1 MNNEERSGK
10 RQHVARR
17 KTAEVRRFS
26 DERLAQFEKEKAR
39 REGEGG
45 HFERKPFGERRGF
58 GRRDDDRNERNFSSR
73 NEERRPFNRDDR
85 RRPFS
90 RDERRPFS
98 RDEERKPFGERRGFS
113 RRDDDRN
120 ERRPFGRD
128 DERRP
133 FGREERRPFGRGEE
147 RKSYGRGDRKPFGR
161 RFDDEKPARRGFSR
175 RNDDERYEKK
185 PFGRR
190 SFNEEEREERSAR
203 RPYGDKKPFGRRF
216 DRDDERPRGGR
227 RGYIREKDP
236 EFDRPCATGEI
247 RLNKYL
253 ADSGICSRREA
264 DDLIL
269 AGAVTVNGEV
279 VTELGVKVKTT
290 DKVVYGGQTLNRE
303 KLRYVLLNK
312 PKGVI
317 TTSDDPYERHT
328 VMDLVEG
335 ACQERIYPVGR
346 LDRNTIGL
354 LLLTNDGELAKT
366 LTHPSHEVQK
376 LYHVTL
382 NKPLTASDFE
392 QIQQGLVLEDGPIK
406 VDKIDY
412 VIDDPTMREIGVE
425 IHSGRNHIVRRI
437 FESLGYEV
445 IKLDRVMLAG
455 LTKQNL
461 PRGHWRFLTNAEIS
475 MLKRIE

>member
-1 MNNEERSGK
+1 MRKNRNFAAQIYNYFLTMNNEERNGK

-26 DERLAQFEKEKAR
+26 DERLEQFEKEKAR
-39 REGEGG
+39 REGDN
-45 HFERKPFGERRGF
+45 ERHERRPYGERNFDNSKSRYPDKKSGEKRSF
-58 GRRDDDRNERNFSSR
+58 GRRDDDREERHERNFDNSKSR
-73 NEERRPFNRDDR
+73 YND
-85 RRPFS
+85 
-90 RDERRPFS
+90 
-98 RDEERKPFGERRGFS
+98 KKRG
-113 RRDDDRN
+113 
-120 ERRPFGRD
+120 
-128 DERRP
+128 
-133 FGREERRPFGRGEE
+133 E
-147 RKSYGRGDRKPFGR
+147 RKSFGEKS
-161 RFDDEKPARRGFSR
+161 FDKSKSR
-175 RNDDERYEKK
+175 YPDKK
-185 PFGRR
+185 SGER
-190 SFNEEEREERSAR
+190 SF
-203 RPYGDKKPFGRRF
+203 
-216 DRDDERPRGGR
+216 GGR
-227 RGYIREKDP
+227 RGYRREKDP
-236 EFDRPCATGEI
+236 EFDRPRATGEI

-279 VTELGVKVKTT
+279 VTELGTKVKTS

-346 LDRNTIGL
+346 LDRNTLGL

-366 LTHPSHEVQK
+366 LTHPSHEVKK

-382 NKPLTASDFE
+382 NKPLTENDFE
-392 QIQQGLVLEDGPIK
+392 KIQKGLMLEDGPIE
-406 VDKIDY
+406 VDKISY
-412 VIDDPTMREIGVE
+412 VEDDMTMREVGVE

-445 IKLDRVMLAG
+445 VKLDRTMLAG

-461 PRGHWRFLTNAEIS
+461 PRGHWRFLTSAEIS

>member
-1 MNNEERSGK
+1 MNNEERNGK

-26 DERLAQFEKEKAR
+26 DERLEQFAREKAR
-39 REGEGG
+39 RDGDEER
-45 HFERKPFGERRGF
+45 HERKPFGEKRSF
-58 GRRDDDRNERNFSSR
+58 GR
-73 NEERRPFNRDDR
+73 
-85 RRPFS
+85 
-90 RDERRPFS
+90 
-98 RDEERKPFGERRGFS
+98 
-113 RRDDDRN
+113 
-120 ERRPFGRD
+120 RD

-133 FGREERRPFGRGEE
+133 FGRDDREERGTRGAA
-147 RKSYGRGDRKPFGR
+147 RKPFGR
-161 RFDDEKPARRGFSR
+161 RFEDDEKPARRGFSR
-175 RNDDERYEKK
+175 RNEDEREEKK

-190 SFNEEEREERSAR
+190 SFNKEEREERSSR
-203 RPYGDKKPFGRRF
+203 KPFGEKKSFGKRF
-216 DRDDERPRGGR
+216 DRDEERPARGGR
-227 RGYIREKDP
+227 RGYRREKDP
-236 EFDRPCATGEI
+236 EFDRPRATGEI

-264 DDLIL
+264 DNLIL
-269 AGAVTVNGEV
+269 AGAVSVNGEV
-279 VTELGVKVKTT
+279 VTELGTKVKTT

-366 LTHPSHEVQK
+366 LTHPSHNVKK

-382 NKPLTASDFE
+382 NKPLTAADFE
-392 QIQQGLVLEDGPIK
+392 QIEKGLTLEDGPIT

-412 VIDDPTMREIGVE
+412 VTDDPTMREVGVE

-461 PRGHWRFLTNAEIS
+461 PRGHWRFLTSAEIS

>member
-1 MNNEERSGK
+1 MNNEERNGK

-26 DERLAQFEKEKAR
+26 DERLEQFAREKAR
-39 REGEGG
+39 RDGDEER
-45 HFERKPFGERRGF
+45 HERKPFGEKRSF
-58 GRRDDDRNERNFSSR
+58 GRRDDERSPKRS
-73 NEERRPFNRDDR
+73 
-85 RRPFS
+85 
-90 RDERRPFS
+90 
-98 RDEERKPFGERRGFS
+98 
-113 RRDDDRN
+113 
-120 ERRPFGRD
+120 FGRD
-128 DERRP
+128 DRDEKKP
-133 FGREERRPFGRGEE
+133 F
-147 RKSYGRGDRKPFGR
+147 SRGDKKPFGKK
-161 RFDDEKPARRGFSR
+161 FDDEKPARRGFSR
-175 RNDDERYEKK
+175 RNDDDEREDRK

-190 SFNEEEREERSAR
+190 SFNRDEREERGSR
-203 RPYGDKKPFGRRF
+203 KPFGDKKPFAKKF
-216 DRDDERPRGGR
+216 DRDEERPRGVR
-227 RGYIREKDP
+227 RGYRREKDP
-236 EFDRPCATGEI
+236 EIDRPRATGEI

-279 VTELGVKVKTT
+279 VTELGTKVKTT

-366 LTHPSHEVQK
+366 LTHPSHNVKK

-382 NKPLTASDFE
+382 NKPLTENDFE
-392 QIQQGLVLEDGPIK
+392 KIQKGLMLEDGPIE

-412 VIDDPTMREIGVE
+412 VTDDPTMREVGVE

-461 PRGHWRFLTNAEIS
+461 PRGHWRFLTSAEIS

>member
-1 MNNEERSGK
+1 MTNEDRNGK

-26 DERLAQFEKEKAR
+26 DERLEQFEREKAR
-39 REGEGG
+39 REGDGE
-45 HFERKPFGERRGF
+45 HRDRKPFGEKRNF
-58 GRRDDDRNERNFSSR
+58 GRKSDSTSERHERSDRKPFGEKRNFGRKSDSTS
-73 NEERRPFNRDDR
+73 ERY
-85 RRPFS
+85 
-90 RDERRPFS
+90 ER
-98 RDEERKPFGERRGFS
+98 EERKPFGEK
-113 RRDDDRN
+113 RN
-120 ERRPFGRD
+120 FGRKSD
-128 DERRP
+128 STSDRYER
-133 FGREERRPFGRGEE
+133 
-147 RKSYGRGDRKPFGR
+147 SDRKPFG
-161 RFDDEKPARRGFSR
+161 EK
-175 RNDDERYEKK
+175 RNFGRKSDSTSERYEK
-185 PFGRR
+185 
-190 SFNEEEREERSAR
+190 REH
-203 RPYGDKKPFGRRF
+203 
-216 DRDDERPRGGR
+216 GGR
-227 RGYIREKDP
+227 RGYRREKDP
-236 EFDRPCATGEI
+236 EFDRPRATGEI

-269 AGAVTVNGEV
+269 AGAVTVNGVV
-279 VTELGVKVKTT
+279 VTELGTKVKTT

-346 LDRNTIGL
+346 LDRNTLGL

-366 LTHPSHEVQK
+366 LTHPSHEVKK

-382 NKPLTASDFE
+382 NKPLTNSDFE
-392 QIQQGLVLEDGPIK
+392 KIQNGLMLEDGPIQ
-406 VDKIDY
+406 VDKISY
-412 VIDDPTMREIGVE
+412 VEEDLTMRELGVE

-445 IKLDRVMLAG
+445 VKLDRTMFAG

-461 PRGHWRFLTNAEIS
+461 PRGHWRFLTSAEIS

>member
-1 MNNEERSGK
+1 MNNEERNGK

-26 DERLAQFEKEKAR
+26 EERLEQFEREKAR
-39 REGEGG
+39 REGDN
-45 HFERKPFGERRGF
+45 ERHERRPFGEKRSF
-58 GRRDDDRNERNFSSR
+58 GRRDDDRG
-73 NEERRPFNRDDR
+73 ERR
-85 RRPFS
+85 
-90 RDERRPFS
+90 
-98 RDEERKPFGERRGFS
+98 ERKPFGRNTDSTSERY
-113 RRDDDRN
+113 
-120 ERRPFGRD
+120 E
-128 DERRP
+128 
-133 FGREERRPFGRGEE
+133 
-147 RKSYGRGDRKPFGR
+147 RGDRKPFG
-161 RFDDEKPARRGFSR
+161 
-175 RNDDERYEKK
+175 KK
-185 PFGRR
+185 PFGRNTD
-190 SFNEEEREERSAR
+190 STSERYER
-203 RPYGDKKPFGRRF
+203 GDRKPFGKKPFGRNTGSTS
-216 DRDDERPRGGR
+216 ERYERSERYEKRERGGR
-227 RGYIREKDP
+227 RGYRREKDP
-236 EFDRPCATGEI
+236 EFDRPRATGEI

-279 VTELGVKVKTT
+279 VTELGTKVKTT

-354 LLLTNDGELAKT
+354 ILLTNDGELAKT
-366 LTHPSHEVQK
+366 LTHPSHEVKK

-382 NKPLTASDFE
+382 NKPLTESDFE
-392 QIQQGLVLEDGPIK
+392 KIEKGLMLEDGPIE

-412 VIDDPTMREIGVE
+412 VTDDPTMREVGVE

-461 PRGHWRFLTNAEIS
+461 PRGHWRFLTSAEIS

>member
-1 MNNEERSGK
+1 MNNDERNGK

-26 DERLAQFEKEKAR
+26 DERLEQFEREKAR
-39 REGEGG
+39 RERDGGDERHERRPFGERKS
-45 HFERKPFGERRGF
+45 FSRRDDERSERKPFGRSERKPF
-58 GRRDDDRNERNFSSR
+58 RRDDDSASER
-73 NEERRPFNRDDR
+73 PA
-85 RRPFS
+85 
-90 RDERRPFS
+90 
-98 RDEERKPFGERRGFS
+98 
-113 RRDDDRN
+113 
-120 ERRPFGRD
+120 
-128 DERRP
+128 
-133 FGREERRPFGRGEE
+133 
-147 RKSYGRGDRKPFGR
+147 RKSFG
-161 RFDDEKPARRGFSR
+161 R
-175 RNDDERYEKK
+175 RNDDEREEKK

-190 SFNEEEREERSAR
+190 SFNRDEREERGAR
-203 RPYGDKKPFGRRF
+203 KPFGEKKSFGKRF
-216 DRDDERPRGGR
+216 DRDEERPARGGR
-227 RGYIREKDP
+227 RGYRREKDP
-236 EFDRPCATGEI
+236 EFDRPRATGEI

-269 AGAVTVNGEV
+269 AGAVTVNGQV
-279 VTELGVKVKTT
+279 VTELGTKVKTT
-290 DKVVYGGQTLNRE
+290 DKVVYGGQALNRE

-354 LLLTNDGELAKT
+354 ILLTNDGELAKT
-366 LTHPSHEVQK
+366 LTHPSHEVKK

-382 NKPLTASDFE
+382 NKPLTNKDFE
-392 QIQQGLVLEDGPIK
+392 KIEQGLMLEDGPIT

-412 VIDDPTMREIGVE
+412 VVDDPTMREVGVE

-445 IKLDRVMLAG
+445 VKLDRVMLAG

-461 PRGHWRFLTNAEIS
+461 PRGHWRFLTSAEIS

>member
-1 MNNEERSGK
+1 MNYEERNGK

-17 KTAEVRRFS
+17 KTAEVKRFS
-26 DERLAQFEKEKAR
+26 EERLEQFEREKAR
-39 REGEGG
+39 REGDNER
-45 HFERKPFGERRGF
+45 HERKPFGERKSF
-58 GRRDDDRNERNFSSR
+58 GRRDDERGEKKSFGR
-73 NEERRPFNRDDR
+73 GERKPFGRDDH
-85 RRPFS
+85 
-90 RDERRPFS
+90 
-98 RDEERKPFGERRGFS
+98 EERKPF
-113 RRDDDRN
+113 N
-120 ERRPFGRD
+120 
-128 DERRP
+128 
-133 FGREERRPFGRGEE
+133 RGE
-147 RKSYGRGDRKPFGR
+147 KKPYG
-161 RFDDEKPARRGFSR
+161 R
-175 RNDDERYEKK
+175 RNDDEREEKRGFGRK
-185 PFGRR
+185 PF
-190 SFNEEEREERSAR
+190 
-203 RPYGDKKPFGRRF
+203 GDKKPYGKRF
-216 DRDDERPRGGR
+216 DRDEERPVKGGR
-227 RGYIREKDP
+227 RGYRREKDP
-236 EFDRPCATGEI
+236 EFDRPRATGEI

-279 VTELGVKVKTT
+279 VTELGTKVKTT

-366 LTHPSHEVQK
+366 LTHPSHEVKK

-382 NKPLTASDFE
+382 NKPLTAADFE
-392 QIQQGLVLEDGPIK
+392 KIEKGLMLEDGPIQ

-412 VIDDPTMREIGVE
+412 VVDDPTMREVGVE

-445 IKLDRVMLAG
+445 TKLDRVMLAG

-461 PRGHWRFLTNAEIS
+461 PRGHWRFLTSAEIS

>member
-1 MNNEERSGK
+1 MNNEERNGK

-26 DERLAQFEKEKAR
+26 DERLEQFEREKAR
-39 REGEGG
+39 REGDGERR
-45 HFERKPFGERRGF
+45 ERKPYGERKSF
-58 GRRDDDRNERNFSSR
+58 GRRDDDR
-73 NEERRPFNRDDR
+73 
-85 RRPFS
+85 
-90 RDERRPFS
+90 
-98 RDEERKPFGERRGFS
+98 K
-113 RRDDDRN
+113 
-120 ERRPFGRD
+120 PFGRD
-128 DERRP
+128 D
-133 FGREERRPFGRGEE
+133 REERGTRGAARKLFGR
-147 RKSYGRGDRKPFGR
+147 KS
-161 RFDDEKPARRGFSR
+161 DDEKPARRGFSR
-175 RNDDERYEKK
+175 RNDEERDEKKSFGRGSRK
-185 PFGRR
+185 PFG
-190 SFNEEEREERSAR
+190 
-203 RPYGDKKPFGRRF
+203 KRF

-227 RGYIREKDP
+227 RGYRREKDP
-236 EFDRPCATGEI
+236 EFDRPRATGEI

-279 VTELGVKVKTT
+279 VTELGTKVKTT

-366 LTHPSHEVQK
+366 LTHPSHEVKK

-382 NKPLTASDFE
+382 NKPLTAADFA
-392 QIQQGLVLEDGPIK
+392 QIEKGLMLEDGPIT

-412 VIDDPTMREIGVE
+412 VTDDPTMREVGVE

-461 PRGHWRFLTNAEIS
+461 PRGHWRFLTPAEIS

>member
-1 MNNEERSGK
+1 MNNEDRNGK

-26 DERLAQFEKEKAR
+26 DERLEQFAREKAR
-39 REGEGG
+39 RDGDDER
-45 HFERKPFGERRGF
+45 HERKPFGERR
-58 GRRDDDRNERNFSSR
+58 S
-73 NEERRPFNRDDR
+73 
-85 RRPFS
+85 
-90 RDERRPFS
+90 
-98 RDEERKPFGERRGFS
+98 FS
-113 RRDDDRN
+113 RRDD
-120 ERRPFGRD
+120 ERSERKSFGRD
-128 DERRP
+128 
-133 FGREERRPFGRGEE
+133 
-147 RKSYGRGDRKPFGR
+147 DRKPFGR
-161 RFDDEKPARRGFSR
+161 KFDDEKPRRGFSR
-175 RNDDERYEKK
+175 RNDDDERGEKK
-185 PFGRR
+185 SFGRG
-190 SFNEEEREERSAR
+190 ERK
-203 RPYGDKKPFGRRF
+203 PFGDKKPFGKRF
-216 DRDDERPRGGR
+216 DRDEERPRGGR
-227 RGYIREKDP
+227 RGYRREKDP
-236 EFDRPCATGEI
+236 EFDRPRATGEI

-279 VTELGVKVKTT
+279 VTELGTKVKTT

-366 LTHPSHEVQK
+366 LTHPSHEVKK

-382 NKPLTASDFE
+382 NKPLTASDLE
-392 QIQQGLVLEDGPIK
+392 KIEKGLMLEDGPIE

-412 VIDDPTMREIGVE
+412 VTDDPTMREVGVE

-461 PRGHWRFLTNAEIS
+461 PRGHWRFLTSAEIS

>member
-1 MNNEERSGK
+1 MNNEERNGK

-26 DERLAQFEKEKAR
+26 DERLEQFAREKAR
-39 REGEGG
+39 RDGDEER
-45 HFERKPFGERRGF
+45 HERKPFGEKRSF
-58 GRRDDDRNERNFSSR
+58 GRRDDERSPKRS
-73 NEERRPFNRDDR
+73 
-85 RRPFS
+85 
-90 RDERRPFS
+90 
-98 RDEERKPFGERRGFS
+98 
-113 RRDDDRN
+113 
-120 ERRPFGRD
+120 FGRD
-128 DERRP
+128 DRDEKKP
-133 FGREERRPFGRGEE
+133 F
-147 RKSYGRGDRKPFGR
+147 SRGDKKPFGKK
-161 RFDDEKPARRGFSR
+161 FDDEKPARRGFSR
-175 RNDDERYEKK
+175 RNDDDEREDRK

-190 SFNEEEREERSAR
+190 SFNRDEREERGSR
-203 RPYGDKKPFGRRF
+203 KPFGDKKPFAKKF
-216 DRDDERPRGGR
+216 DRDEERPRGGR
-227 RGYIREKDP
+227 RGYRREKDP
-236 EFDRPCATGEI
+236 EIDRPRATGEI

-279 VTELGVKVKTT
+279 VTELGTKVKTT

-335 ACQERIYPVGR
+335 ACQDRISPVAR
-346 LDRNTIGL
+346 LDRTTIGL

-366 LTHPSHEVQK
+366 LTHPSHNVKK

-382 NKPLTASDFE
+382 NKPLTENDFE
-392 QIQQGLVLEDGPIK
+392 KIQKGLMLEDGPIE

-412 VIDDPTMREIGVE
+412 VTDDPTMREVGVE

-461 PRGHWRFLTNAEIS
+461 PRGHWRFLTSAEIS

>member
-1 MNNEERSGK
+1 MSYRYNLISIIRKKLKGKEKFCNFAAQIYNYFLTMNNEERNGK

-26 DERLAQFEKEKAR
+26 DERLEQFEREKAR
-39 REGEGG
+39 REGDN
-45 HFERKPFGERRGF
+45 ERHERRSFGER
-58 GRRDDDRNERNFSSR
+58 NFDNSKSR
-73 NEERRPFNRDDR
+73 YPDKK
-85 RRPFS
+85 S
-90 RDERRPFS
+90 
-98 RDEERKPFGERRGFS
+98 GEKRSFS
-113 RRDDDRN
+113 RRDDDQ
-120 ERRPFGRD
+120 E
-128 DERRP
+128 
-133 FGREERRPFGRGEE
+133 RGERNFDKPKSRYSDKKSFGEKGERNFDNSKSRYPDKKRGERSE
-147 RKSYGRGDRKPFGR
+147 RK
-161 RFDDEKPARRGFSR
+161 
-175 RNDDERYEKK
+175 
-185 PFGRR
+185 
-190 SFNEEEREERSAR
+190 
-203 RPYGDKKPFGRRF
+203 PYGKRF
-216 DRDDERPRGGR
+216 DRDEERPRGGR
-227 RGYIREKDP
+227 RGYRREKDP
-236 EFDRPCATGEI
+236 EFDRPRATGEI

-279 VTELGVKVKTT
+279 VTELGTKVKTS

-346 LDRNTIGL
+346 LDRNTLGL

-366 LTHPSHEVQK
+366 LTHPSHEVKK

-382 NKPLTASDFE
+382 NKPLTESDFE
-392 QIQQGLVLEDGPIK
+392 KIQKGLMLEDGPIE
-406 VDKIDY
+406 VDKISY
-412 VIDDPTMREIGVE
+412 VEDDMTMREVGVE

-445 IKLDRVMLAG
+445 VKLDRTMLAG

-461 PRGHWRFLTNAEIS
+461 PRGHWRFLTSAEIS

>member
-1 MNNEERSGK
+1 MNNEERNGK

-26 DERLAQFEKEKAR
+26 DERLEQFAREKAR
-39 REGEGG
+39 RDGDEER
-45 HFERKPFGERRGF
+45 HERKPFGEKRSF
-58 GRRDDDRNERNFSSR
+58 GRRDDDKPFGRSERK
-73 NEERRPFNRDDR
+73 PFRRDDDR
-85 RRPFS
+85 TAERPTRKPFG
-90 RDERRPFS
+90 RKNDDER
-98 RDEERKPFGERRGFS
+98 EEKKSFGRKPFGEK
-113 RRDDDRN
+113 
-120 ERRPFGRD
+120 
-128 DERRP
+128 
-133 FGREERRPFGRGEE
+133 
-147 RKSYGRGDRKPFGR
+147 KSFGDRKPFG
-161 RFDDEKPARRGFSR
+161 
-175 RNDDERYEKK
+175 
-185 PFGRR
+185 
-190 SFNEEEREERSAR
+190 
-203 RPYGDKKPFGRRF
+203 DKKPFGKRF
-216 DRDDERPRGGR
+216 DRDEERPRGGR
-227 RGYIREKDP
+227 RGYRREKDP
-236 EFDRPCATGEI
+236 EIDRPRATGEI

-279 VTELGVKVKTT
+279 VTELGTKVKTT

-328 VMDLVEG
+328 VMELVEG

-366 LTHPSHEVQK
+366 LTHPSHNVKK

-382 NKPLTASDFE
+382 NKPLTESDFE
-392 QIQQGLVLEDGPIK
+392 KIQKGLTLEDGPIE

-412 VIDDPTMREIGVE
+412 VTDDPTMREVGVE

-461 PRGHWRFLTNAEIS
+461 PRGHWRFLTSAEIS

>member
-1 MNNEERSGK
+1 MNNEERNGK

-17 KTAEVRRFS
+17 KTAEVKRFS
-26 DERLAQFEKEKAR
+26 EERLEQFEREKAR
-39 REGEGG
+39 REGDNER
-45 HFERKPFGERRGF
+45 HERKPFGERKSF
-58 GRRDDDRNERNFSSR
+58 GRRDDERGEKKSFGR
-73 NEERRPFNRDDR
+73 GERKPFGRDDR
-85 RRPFS
+85 
-90 RDERRPFS
+90 
-98 RDEERKPFGERRGFS
+98 EERKPF
-113 RRDDDRN
+113 N
-120 ERRPFGRD
+120 
-128 DERRP
+128 
-133 FGREERRPFGRGEE
+133 RGE
-147 RKSYGRGDRKPFGR
+147 KKPYG
-161 RFDDEKPARRGFSR
+161 R
-175 RNDDERYEKK
+175 RNDDEREEKRGFGRK
-185 PFGRR
+185 PF
-190 SFNEEEREERSAR
+190 
-203 RPYGDKKPFGRRF
+203 GDKKPYGKRF
-216 DRDDERPRGGR
+216 DHDEERPVKGGR
-227 RGYIREKDP
+227 RGYRREKDP
-236 EFDRPCATGEI
+236 EFDRPRATGEI

-279 VTELGVKVKTT
+279 VTELGTKVKTT

-366 LTHPSHEVQK
+366 LTHPSHEVKK

-382 NKPLTASDFE
+382 NKPLTAADFE
-392 QIQQGLVLEDGPIK
+392 KIEKGLMLEDGPIQ

-412 VIDDPTMREIGVE
+412 VVDDPTMREVGVE

-445 IKLDRVMLAG
+445 TKLDRVMLAG

-461 PRGHWRFLTNAEIS
+461 PRGHWRFLTSAEIS

>member
-1 MNNEERSGK
+1 MNNEDRNGK

-26 DERLAQFEKEKAR
+26 DERLEQFAKEKAR
-39 REGEGG
+39 REGDDER
-45 HFERKPFGERRGF
+45 HERKPFGEKRSF
-58 GRRDDDRNERNFSSR
+58 GRRDDERS
-73 NEERRPFNRDDR
+73 
-85 RRPFS
+85 
-90 RDERRPFS
+90 
-98 RDEERKPFGERRGFS
+98 ERKS
-113 RRDDDRN
+113 
-120 ERRPFGRD
+120 FGRD
-128 DERRP
+128 DR
-133 FGREERRPFGRGEE
+133 
-147 RKSYGRGDRKPFGR
+147 
-161 RFDDEKPARRGFSR
+161 KPARRGFSR
-175 RNDDERYEKK
+175 RNDDESNEKK

-190 SFNEEEREERSAR
+190 SFNKEEREERGAR
-203 RPYGDKKPFGRRF
+203 KPFGDKKPFGKRF
-216 DRDDERPRGGR
+216 DRDEERPARGGR
-227 RGYIREKDP
+227 RGYRREKDP
-236 EFDRPCATGEI
+236 EFDRPRATGEI

-279 VTELGVKVKTT
+279 VTELGTKVKTT

-328 VMDLVEG
+328 VMELVEG

-366 LTHPSHEVQK
+366 LTHPSHNVKK

-382 NKPLTASDFE
+382 NKPLTESDFE
-392 QIQQGLVLEDGPIK
+392 KIQKGLTLEDGPIE

-412 VIDDPTMREIGVE
+412 VTDDPTMREVGVE

-437 FESLGYEV
+437 FESRGYEV
-445 IKLDRVMLAG
+445 IQLDRVMLAG

-461 PRGHWRFLTNAEIS
+461 PRGHWRFLTSAEIS

>member
-26 DERLAQFEKEKAR
+26 DERLEQFEREKAR
-39 REGEGG
+39 REGDGERR
-45 HFERKPFGERRGF
+45 ERKPFGEKRSF
-58 GRRDDDRNERNFSSR
+58 GRRDDERSEKRS
-73 NEERRPFNRDDR
+73 
-85 RRPFS
+85 
-90 RDERRPFS
+90 
-98 RDEERKPFGERRGFS
+98 
-113 RRDDDRN
+113 
-120 ERRPFGRD
+120 
-128 DERRP
+128 
-133 FGREERRPFGRGEE
+133 FGREERGTRGAA
-147 RKSYGRGDRKPFGR
+147 RKSFGR
-161 RFDDEKPARRGFSR
+161 RFEDDEKPARRGFSR
-175 RNDDERYEKK
+175 RNDDERDEKK
-185 PFGRR
+185 PFGRG
-190 SFNEEEREERSAR
+190 AR
-203 RPYGDKKPFGRRF
+203 KPFGDKKPFGKRF
-216 DRDDERPRGGR
+216 DHDDERPRGGR
-227 RGYIREKDP
+227 RGYRREKDP
-236 EFDRPCATGEI
+236 EFDRPRATGEI

-279 VTELGVKVKTT
+279 VTELGTKVKTT

-366 LTHPSHEVQK
+366 LTHPSHEVKK

-382 NKPLTASDFE
+382 NKPLTAADFA
-392 QIQQGLVLEDGPIK
+392 QIEKGLMLEDGPIT

-412 VIDDPTMREIGVE
+412 VADDPTMREVGVE

-445 IKLDRVMLAG
+445 MKLNRVMLAG

-461 PRGHWRFLTNAEIS
+461 PRGHWRFLTSAEIS

>member
-1 MNNEERSGK
+1 MNNEDRNGK

-26 DERLAQFEKEKAR
+26 DERLEQFAREKAR
-39 REGEGG
+39 RDGDDER
-45 HFERKPFGERRGF
+45 HERKPFGERRSF
-58 GRRDDDRNERNFSSR
+58 GRRDDERS
-73 NEERRPFNRDDR
+73 
-85 RRPFS
+85 
-90 RDERRPFS
+90 
-98 RDEERKPFGERRGFS
+98 ERKS
-113 RRDDDRN
+113 
-120 ERRPFGRD
+120 FGRD
-128 DERRP
+128 
-133 FGREERRPFGRGEE
+133 
-147 RKSYGRGDRKPFGR
+147 DRKPFGR
-161 RFDDEKPARRGFSR
+161 KFDDEKPRRGFSR
-175 RNDDERYEKK
+175 RNDDDERSEKK
-185 PFGRR
+185 SFGRG
-190 SFNEEEREERSAR
+190 ERK
-203 RPYGDKKPFGRRF
+203 PFGDKKPFGKRF
-216 DRDDERPRGGR
+216 DRDEERPRGGR
-227 RGYIREKDP
+227 RGYRREKDP
-236 EFDRPCATGEI
+236 EFDRPRATGEI

-279 VTELGVKVKTT
+279 VTELGTKVKTT

-366 LTHPSHEVQK
+366 LTHPSHEVKK

-382 NKPLTASDFE
+382 NKPLTASDLE
-392 QIQQGLVLEDGPIK
+392 KIEKGLMLEDGPIE

-412 VIDDPTMREIGVE
+412 VTDDPTMREVGVE

-461 PRGHWRFLTNAEIS
+461 PRGHWRFLTSAEIS

>member
-1 MNNEERSGK
+1 MQPKFYYNYFLTMNNEERNGK

-26 DERLAQFEKEKAR
+26 DERLEQFEREKAR
-39 REGEGG
+39 REGDDER
-45 HFERKPFGERRGF
+45 HERKPFGERRTF
-58 GRRDDDRNERNFSSR
+58 GR
-73 NEERRPFNRDDR
+73 
-85 RRPFS
+85 
-90 RDERRPFS
+90 
-98 RDEERKPFGERRGFS
+98 
-113 RRDDDRN
+113 
-120 ERRPFGRD
+120 RD

-133 FGREERRPFGRGEE
+133 FGRDDRDERGTRGAA
-147 RKSYGRGDRKPFGR
+147 RKPFAKHYD
-161 RFDDEKPARRGFSR
+161 DDEKPARRGFSR
-175 RNDDERYEKK
+175 RNDDNEREDRK

-190 SFNEEEREERSAR
+190 SFNRDEREERGSR
-203 RPYGDKKPFGRRF
+203 KPFGDKKPFGKRF
-216 DRDDERPRGGR
+216 DRDDERPRTGGR
-227 RGYIREKDP
+227 RGYRREKDP
-236 EFDRPCATGEI
+236 EFDRPRATGEI

-269 AGAVTVNGEV
+269 AGAVTVNGQV
-279 VTELGVKVKTT
+279 VTELGTKVKTT
-290 DKVVYGGQTLNRE
+290 DKVVYGGQALNRE

-328 VMDLVEG
+328 VMELVEG

-366 LTHPSHEVQK
+366 LTHPSHNVKK

-382 NKPLTASDFE
+382 NKPLTTKDFE
-392 QIQQGLVLEDGPIK
+392 QIEKGLMLEDGPIT

-412 VIDDPTMREIGVE
+412 VTDDPTMREVGVE

-445 IKLDRVMLAG
+445 TKLDRVMLAG

-461 PRGHWRFLTNAEIS
+461 PRGHWRFLTSAEIS

>member
-1 MNNEERSGK
+1 MNNEERNGK

-26 DERLAQFEKEKAR
+26 DERLEQFEREKAR
-39 REGEGG
+39 REGDNER
-45 HFERKPFGERRGF
+45 HERKPFGER
-58 GRRDDDRNERNFSSR
+58 NFDNSKSR
-73 NEERRPFNRDDR
+73 YPDKKR
-85 RRPFS
+85 
-90 RDERRPFS
+90 
-98 RDEERKPFGERRGFS
+98 GERSFS
-113 RRDDDRN
+113 RRDDDRE
-120 ERRPFGRD
+120 ERHERNFDNSKSRYPDKKRGERTFGRRD
-128 DERRP
+128 DN
-133 FGREERRPFGRGEE
+133 REERHERNFDNSKSRYPDKKRGE
-147 RKSYGRGDRKPFGR
+147 RAFG
-161 RFDDEKPARRGFSR
+161 
-175 RNDDERYEKK
+175 EKK
-185 PFGRR
+185 
-190 SFNEEEREERSAR
+190 SF
-203 RPYGDKKPFGRRF
+203 
-216 DRDDERPRGGR
+216 GGR
-227 RGYIREKDP
+227 RGYRREKDP
-236 EFDRPCATGEI
+236 EFDRPRATGEI

-279 VTELGVKVKTT
+279 VTELGTKVKTS

-346 LDRNTIGL
+346 LDRNTLGL

-366 LTHPSHEVQK
+366 LTHPSHEVKK

-382 NKPLTASDFE
+382 NKPLTESDFE
-392 QIQQGLVLEDGPIK
+392 KIQKGLMLEDGPIE
-406 VDKIDY
+406 VDKISY
-412 VIDDPTMREIGVE
+412 VEDDMTMREVGVE

-445 IKLDRVMLAG
+445 VKLDRTMLAG

-461 PRGHWRFLTNAEIS
+461 PRGHWRFLTSAEIS

>member
-26 DERLAQFEKEKAR
+26 DERLEQFAREKAR
-39 REGEGG
+39 RDGDDER
-45 HFERKPFGERRGF
+45 HERKPFGEKRSF
-58 GRRDDDRNERNFSSR
+58 GRRDDDRG
-73 NEERRPFNRDDR
+73 ERR
-85 RRPFS
+85 
-90 RDERRPFS
+90 
-98 RDEERKPFGERRGFS
+98 ERKPFGRNTDSTSERF
-113 RRDDDRN
+113 
-120 ERRPFGRD
+120 E
-128 DERRP
+128 
-133 FGREERRPFGRGEE
+133 
-147 RKSYGRGDRKPFGR
+147 RGDRKPFG
-161 RFDDEKPARRGFSR
+161 
-175 RNDDERYEKK
+175 KK
-185 PFGRR
+185 PFGRNTD
-190 SFNEEEREERSAR
+190 STSERYER
-203 RPYGDKKPFGRRF
+203 GDRKPFGKKPFGRKTDSTSERYERG
-216 DRDDERPRGGR
+216 DRKPFGKKPFGRKTDSTSERYERSERYEKRERGGR
-227 RGYIREKDP
+227 RGYRREKDP
-236 EFDRPCATGEI
+236 EIDRPRATGEI

-279 VTELGVKVKTT
+279 VTELGTKVKTT

-335 ACQERIYPVGR
+335 ACPERIYPVGR
-346 LDRNTIGL
+346 LDRNTLGL

-366 LTHPSHEVQK
+366 LTHPSHEVKK

-382 NKPLTASDFE
+382 NKPLTNSDFE
-392 QIQQGLVLEDGPIK
+392 KIQNGLMLEDGPIQ
-406 VDKIDY
+406 VDKISY
-412 VIDDPTMREIGVE
+412 VEDDLTMREVGVE

-445 IKLDRVMLAG
+445 VKLDRTMLAG

-461 PRGHWRFLTNAEIS
+461 PRGHWRFLTSAEIS

>member
-1 MNNEERSGK
+1 MNNEERNGK

-26 DERLAQFEKEKAR
+26 DERLEQFAREKAR
-39 REGEGG
+39 REGDEER
-45 HFERKPFGERRGF
+45 HERKPFGEKRSF
-58 GRRDDDRNERNFSSR
+58 GRRDDERGEKKSFGRS
-73 NEERRPFNRDDR
+73 ERKPFGRDDR
-85 RRPFS
+85 
-90 RDERRPFS
+90 
-98 RDEERKPFGERRGFS
+98 EERKPFS
-113 RRDDDRN
+113 R
-120 ERRPFGRD
+120 
-128 DERRP
+128 
-133 FGREERRPFGRGEE
+133 
-147 RKSYGRGDRKPFGR
+147 
-161 RFDDEKPARRGFSR
+161 
-175 RNDDERYEKK
+175 
-185 PFGRR
+185 
-190 SFNEEEREERSAR
+190 
-203 RPYGDKKPFGRRF
+203 GDKKPFGRRNDDERGERKSFGERSERKPFGDKKPFGKRF
-216 DRDDERPRGGR
+216 DRDEERPMRGGR
-227 RGYIREKDP
+227 RGYRREKDP
-236 EFDRPCATGEI
+236 EFDRPRATGEI

-279 VTELGVKVKTT
+279 VTELGTKVKTT

-366 LTHPSHEVQK
+366 LTHPSHEVKK

-382 NKPLTASDFE
+382 NKPLTAADFE
-392 QIQQGLVLEDGPIK
+392 KIEKGLMLEDGSIQ

-412 VIDDPTMREIGVE
+412 VVDDPTMREVGVE

-445 IKLDRVMLAG
+445 TKLDRVMLAG

-461 PRGHWRFLTNAEIS
+461 PRGHWRFLTSAEIS